1 MTAIQDLRKPIV
13 TTVVVSFSVAA
24 CLGVLALLGG
34 EFGDTQARVLV
45 TTVVAGVESVALLCY
60 LSLAD
65 HRLAAVGVV
74 GGLVSF
80 VATGLA
86 LVLTWGGP
94 GEPWVE
100 LGVALTVAASLAQA
114 SLLISTAGRPRVTGG
129 VALTLVAIAVV
140 AVMVIVPL
148 TDLAPAESGGYWRV
162 LGVVAILDVLG
173 TVVLTARAA
182 FAGGEDLPGR
192 LGLSPAVEARLV
204 GAARARG
211 MSPDAFVT
219 ELLDSRPARDHRP

>member
-13 TTVVVSFSVAA
+13 TTLVVSFSVAA
-24 CLGVLALLGG
+24 CLGVLALLGSDFG
-34 EFGDTQARVLV
+34 ETQARVLV
-45 TTVVAGVESVALLCY
+45 TTAVVGVESVALLCY

-74 GGLVSF
+74 GGLVSL
-80 VATGLA
+80 VATALA
-86 LVLTWGGP
+86 LALTWGGP

-100 LGVALTVAASLAQA
+100 LGVAVTVAASLAQA

-148 TDLAPAESGGYWRV
+148 TGLAAADGGGYWRV
-162 LGVVAILDVLG
+162 LGAVAILDVLG

-182 FAGGEDLPGR
+182 FGGGEDDARRPS
-192 LGLSPAVEARLV
+192 LSPAVERRLV
-204 GAARARG
+204 EAAASRG
-211 MSPDAFVT
+211 VSPDALVA
-219 ELLDSRPARDHRP
+219 ELLDGRTPDGRR